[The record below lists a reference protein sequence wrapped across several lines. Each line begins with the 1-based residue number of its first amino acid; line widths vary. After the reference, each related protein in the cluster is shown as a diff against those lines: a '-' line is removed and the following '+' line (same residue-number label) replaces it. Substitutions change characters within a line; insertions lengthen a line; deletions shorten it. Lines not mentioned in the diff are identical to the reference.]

1 MTLTLDS
8 HARAER
14 LLMALHDTKHS
25 NIRRT
30 RRKQKGVRRERL
42 NLTEGPQFEVTG
54 TLLILFVTALLT
66 LAYFAGLL
74 PDP

>member
-1 MTLTLDS
+1 
-8 HARAER
+8 
-14 LLMALHDTKHS
+14 MALHDTKHS

>member
-1 MTLTLDS
+1 
-8 HARAER
+8 
-14 LLMALHDTKHS
+14 MALHDTKHS

-42 NLTEGPQFEVTG
+42 NFTEGPQFELTG
-54 TLLILFVTALLT
+54 KHVILFVTALLT
-66 LAYFAGLL
+66 VAYFAGLL